1 MFLSRK
7 LPRHLLPVTLVVAA
21 HAAALAGLWMPA
33 PALVAGAPSIDVQ
46 IISEQLT
53 LPVEPQPVQPPPEPP
68 RPRPK
73 PEPQVKPRSEPVP
86 EPTPQPVA
94 EPAPSTPPPP
104 PQAPAAPTAPVEAP
118 VVTTPPRIDA
128 AHSGNNK
135 LTYPL
140 TSRRLKEEGTALLSI
155 FVNADG
161 TVGEVKLLKSSGF
174 ERLDRAAM
182 ESVKKW
188 KLIPA
193 RRGREPVAAWYE
205 QPVKFNLNN

>member
-7 LPRHLLPVTLVVAA
+7 PPRHLLPVVLVVAV

-33 PALVAGAPSIDVQ
+33 PALVAAAPSIDVQ

-53 LPVEPQPVQPPPEPP
+53 LPVEPQPVKPPPEPP

-73 PEPQVKPRSEPVP
+73 PEPQVKPRPEPVP
-86 EPTPQPVA
+86 EPKPQPAA
-94 EPAPSTPPPP
+94 EPVASTPPPP
-104 PQAPAAPTAPVEAP
+104 PQAPAPAAPVEAP

-128 AHSGNNK
+128 SYRGNAK
-135 LTYPL
+135 PSYPMA
-140 TSRRLKEEGTALLSI
+140 SRRLKEEGTVHLRL

-161 TVGEVKLLKSSGF
+161 TVGEVKLARSSGF
-174 ERLDRAAM
+174 ERLDQAAM
-182 ESVKKW
+182 QTVRKW

-193 RRGREPVAAWYE
+193 RRGSEPFATWYE
-205 QPVKFNLNN
+205 LPLTFNLEN